1 MNLIRLSNGKQ
12 VDSRIYPSLQKMFN
26 DARAS
31 GLALFVREGY
41 RTFQDQQQIMNE
53 RIREY
58 ENQGNSKRRATIK
71 NQNLCLEEYLK
82 KYK

>member
-53 RIREY
+53 
-58 ENQGNSKRRATIK
+58 
-71 NQNLCLEEYLK
+71 
-82 KYK
+82 

>member
-1 MNLIRLSNGKQ
+1 
-12 VDSRIYPSLQKMFN
+12 MFN

-53 RIREY
+53 S
-58 ENQGNSKRRATIK
+58 GNMKIK
-71 NQNLCLEEYLK
+71 EIQNDGQQKWQKNTWQFQERVSISWD
-82 KYK
+82 